1 MAGMSYIVMGVSAS
15 GKSSVG
21 LALAQA
27 IGAKFIDG
35 DDLHPRANILK
46 MAEGHPL
53 DDDDRAPW
61 LTRINDAV
69 FAIARKHETGVVV
82 CSALKRKYRDQIRAG
97 NDHLAFIYLD
107 GSYEAILERI
117 RARQGHYQ
125 KENMLK
131 SQFDALEVPGADEPD
146 VLRVSANDSF
156 ERVVANVI
164 AAVRRNE
171 AAHPQA

>member
-1 MAGMSYIVMGVSAS
+1 MSYIVMGVSAS

-21 LALAQA
+21 LALAKA

-46 MAEGHPL
+46 MADGQPL

-69 FAIARKHETGVVV
+69 FAIARKQETGVVV
-82 CSALKRKYRDQIRAG
+82 CSALKRKYRDQLRAG
-97 NDHLAFIYLD
+97 NDHLTFVYLD
-107 GSYEAILERI
+107 GDYAAILERI

-146 VLRVSANDSF
+146 VLHVSANDNF
-156 ERVVANVI
+156 EQVVANAI
-164 AAVRRNE
+164 AGVRGHGTNR
-171 AAHPQA
+171 P